1 MNSMSRTTSAVSK
14 VFNWIKPTY
23 GKGSWIYSKEHPQ
36 RFLDFTSGIGALS
49 LGHCH
54 DAISSKVIEQ
64 TETLVHSAQ
73 QVYGRH
79 SAVDELLTNFEHIIP
94 DKTLNNYFFTP
105 SGSEATDNAVKIAKR
120 YTNRQN
126 IVAVKSGFHGR
137 TLGALSLT
145 SSNIF
150 CKDKVGALIPNVY
163 YSEPNIESFLEI
175 FEKFCS
181 PDNTAG
187 FIFES
192 VQGEGGIICLP
203 EEFLK
208 PATDFCKENG
218 ILVIADE
225 IQCGVARTGH
235 MWNVFSKDI
244 TPDMMVFGKGIA
256 NGYPLA
262 GIVSTTEIM
271 DNIGENFLGG
281 TYGSNAVVCAA
292 GTATIQTLLRENIVN
307 NVKQKELYFRKHL
320 SKLAGIKAFRCYGLM
335 IVLEPFDT
343 IDINILLQELAKE
356 GVCVLKC
363 GSRGQYIRI
372 LPPLNVSYDEIDY
385 FVEKY
390 NTVLNK
396 L

>member
-1 MNSMSRTTSAVSK
+1 MSKTSRAVSK
-14 VFNWIKPTY
+14 VFDWIKPTH
-23 GKGSWIYSKEHPQ
+23 GIGSWIYSNEHPK

-54 DAISSKVIEQ
+54 NAVSTKVIDQ
-64 TETLVHSAQ
+64 TKTLVHSSQ
-73 QVYGRH
+73 QVYGH
-79 SAVDELLTNFEHIIP
+79 HTAVDELINNFNYIIP
-94 DKTLNNYFFTP
+94 DKNMDNYFFTP
-105 SGSEATDNAVKIAKR
+105 SGSEATDNAVKIVKR

-126 IVAVKSGFHGR
+126 MVAVKSGFHGR

-163 YSEPNIESFLEI
+163 YSEPNIESFLEV
-175 FEKFCS
+175 FDKFCS

-192 VQGEGGIICLP
+192 VQGEGGVYSLP
-203 EEFLK
+203 TEFLK
-208 PATDFCKENG
+208 PATDFCKEHG

-235 MWNVFSKDI
+235 MWNIFSKDI
-244 TPDMMVFGKGIA
+244 TPDLMLFGKGIA

-292 GTATIQTLLRENIVN
+292 GTATIQTILRENIVN
-307 NVKQKELYFRKHL
+307 NVRQKDLYFRKQL
-320 SKLAGIKAFRCYGLM
+320 SNLAGIKSFRCYGLM
-335 IVLEPFDT
+335 IVLEPFDF
-343 IDINILLQELAKE
+343 IDIEIFLYELAKE

-372 LPPLNVSYDEIDY
+372 LPPLNVSYSEIDY
-385 FVEKY
+385 FIEKY
-390 NTVLNK
+390 NIVINK

>member
-1 MNSMSRTTSAVSK
+1 MSKTTSAVSR
-14 VFNWIKPTY
+14 VFSWIKPTHA
-23 GKGSWIYSKEHPQ
+23 KGSWIYSNEHPK

-54 DAISSKVIEQ
+54 NAVTTKVVDQAI
-64 TETLVHSAQ
+64 TLVHSAQ
-73 QVYGRH
+73 QVYGHH
-79 SAVDELLTNFEHIIP
+79 SAVDDLIKNFNYIIP
-94 DKTLNNYFFTP
+94 DKNLDNYFFTP

-145 SSNIF
+145 SSNVF
-150 CKDKVGALIPNVY
+150 CKNKIGSLLPNVY
-163 YSEPNIESFLEI
+163 YSEPNIDSFLEV

-192 VQGEGGIICLP
+192 VQGEGGIYSLP
-203 EEFLK
+203 KEFLK
-208 PATDFCKENG
+208 PATDFCKEHG

-244 TPDMMVFGKGIA
+244 TPDMMLFGKGIA

-271 DNIGENFLGG
+271 DNIGENLLGG

-292 GTATIQTLLRENIVN
+292 SSATIQTLLRENILH
-307 NVKQKELYFRKHL
+307 NVRQKDLYFRKQL
-320 SKLAGIKAFRCYGLM
+320 STLAGIKSFRCYGLM
-335 IVLEPFDT
+335 IVLEPFDF

-372 LPPLNVSYDEIDY
+372 MPPLNVSYSEIDY
-385 FVEKY
+385 FIEKY
-390 NTVLNK
+390 NIVLNK

>member
-1 MNSMSRTTSAVSK
+1 MNSMNKTTSAVSR
-14 VFNWIKPTY
+14 VFSWIKPTHA
-23 GKGSWIYSKEHPQ
+23 KGSWIYSKEHPN

-54 DAISSKVIEQ
+54 NAVTTKVVDQ
-64 TETLVHSAQ
+64 ASTLVHSAQ
-73 QVYGRH
+73 QVYGH
-79 SAVDELLTNFEHIIP
+79 HTAVDDLIKNFDYIIP
-94 DKTLNNYFFTP
+94 DKNLDNYFFTP

-150 CKDKVGALIPNVY
+150 CKNKVGALLPNVY
-163 YSEPNIESFLEI
+163 YSEPNIDSFLEV

-192 VQGEGGIICLP
+192 IQGEGGIKSLP
-203 EEFLK
+203 DEFLK
-208 PATDFCKENG
+208 PATDFCKEHG

-235 MWNVFSKDI
+235 MWNIFSKDI
-244 TPDMMVFGKGIA
+244 IPDMMLFGKGIA

-262 GIVSTTEIM
+262 GVVSTTEIM

-335 IVLEPFDT
+335 IVLEPFDF

-385 FVEKY
+385 FIEKY
-390 NTVLNK
+390 NIVLSK